1 MLWSQTP
8 QSKLR
13 SSISGS
19 SSRASASVLPFTM
32 TILFCH
38 FREEWLLATL
48 RHKLVDSY
56 AESAEHFRSGVL
68 QVVPARVLSL
78 LTAAEL
84 RQRWCGLGIDDT
96 QFLRWKASA
105 SSSPLLGECV
115 DWFWDL
121 MARMTQ
127 QER

>member
-1 MLWSQTP
+1 MLWSQTT
-8 QSKLR
+8 QSELCLC
-13 SSISGS
+13 ISGS
-19 SSRASASVLPFTM
+19 SSRASASALLFT
-32 TILFCH
+32 IIFCH

-56 AESAEHFRSGVL
+56 AESAAHFRSGVL
-68 QVVPARVLSL
+68 QVVPATALSL

-84 RQRWCGLGIDDT
+84 GQRWCGLGIDDT